1 MLLGPLVLI
10 ALRVY
15 LQIYVEHSKRL
26 DRLAQRVPVVRAP
39 NLVPLQNRLMRFISG
54 VIFYLLLPVAMM
66 LFAWKAAVFPVWGS
80 SLLCVIVSHGMLS
93 LRSVSS
99 RLKALL
105 SAGAAIL
112 AGVVIFGFGPVRLR
126 SFDLERMNLSGQW
139 LVSHDL
145 RGANLYRANLEHA
158 NLSGANL

>member
-26 DRLAQRVPVVRAP
+26 DRLAQRVPAVRAP

-80 SLLCVIVSHGMLS
+80 SLLCVAAGVIVSHGMLS

-145 RGANLYRANLEHA
+145 IPLP
-158 NLSGANL
+158 